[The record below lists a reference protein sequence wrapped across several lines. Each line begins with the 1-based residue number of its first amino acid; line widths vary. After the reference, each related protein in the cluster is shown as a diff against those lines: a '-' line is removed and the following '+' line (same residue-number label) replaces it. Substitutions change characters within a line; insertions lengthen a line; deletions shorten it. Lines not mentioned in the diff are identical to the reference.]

1 MKKFFLFKRKD
12 INAASTTSSD
22 SGEGLD
28 ILAVSTDQVA
38 YMTAE
43 LGKVFIVFN
52 NATAYEENSLLDG
65 ESFKKTSVS
74 VACEQGGE
82 AALIESIMAFISTD
96 KLKTTVMRFDAVEGK
111 TNVAGTSITSFS
123 DVVSEVREKP
133 IIRTT
138 GEVSTNTF
146 IGGSA
151 GTAFGTENIVSD
163 IDFGEG
169 NTPFLD
175 FAEDNI
181 TESGG
186 NVTGWTNAGTGGSTY
201 DVSSVSGTL
210 NYDDSTGRANNGLAT
225 AAADFGT
232 ANNVQLTKAYRRSGE
247 FTMFIVIGKSTTD
260 IDDNPKIG
268 PLVQGSTLS
277 GSSLTLAFADAFD
290 NNAYHIKF
298 ANEKGE
304 SLQFP
309 STNPI
314 IDSHLPSE
322 LRRTAYVFVIRRD
335 ASNNIYVYNNYGSLD
350 GFAPAKT
357 EGNSGR
363 TDGDLVVKYLGNS
376 GIGGTELKFLGN
388 VARFGVIKRDI
399 GTSTASTL
407 AVDLSKKYTPL
418 T

>member
-28 ILAVSTDQVA
+28 ILAVSVDQLA
-38 YMTAE
+38 FMTAS
-43 LGKVFIVFN
+43 LGKVNIVFN
-52 NATAYEENSLLDG
+52 DATIYQENNLLDG

-82 AALIESIMAFISTD
+82 ASLIDSILNFISSD
-96 KLKTTVMRFDAVEGK
+96 RAKTNVMRFDAVSGS
-111 TNVAGTSITSFS
+111 TNVKEAQISSFT
-123 DVVSEVREKP
+123 DIVSEVREKP
-133 IIRTT
+133 VVRTT
-138 GEVSTNTF
+138 QGSSTNTF
-146 IGGSA
+146 IGGTA
-151 GTAFGTENIVSD
+151 GTAFGTENIIGDV
-163 IDFGEG
+163 DFGDG
-169 NTPFLD
+169 NKPFLD
-175 FAEDNI
+175 FTEENI
-181 TESGG
+181 SHSSS
-186 NVTGWTNAGTGGSTY
+186 NVNGWTNAGTGGNTY
-201 DVSSVSGTL
+201 DVSSISGTL

-232 ANNVQLTKAYRRSGE
+232 INNVQLAKAYRKSGE

-268 PLVQGSTLS
+268 PLVQGSALS
-277 GSSLTLAFADAFD
+277 GSALTLAFADAFD

-304 SLQFP
+304 SVQFP
-309 STNPI
+309 STTPI

-335 ASNNIYVYNNYGSLD
+335 VSNNIYVYTNEGNLD

-357 EGNSGR
+357 EGSNAR
-363 TDGDLVVKYLGNS
+363 TDGDLFVKYLGN
-376 GIGGTELKFLGN
+376 GLGYKFLGN
-388 VARFGVIKRDI
+388 VARFGVIERDI
-399 GTSTASTL
+399 GTSAASKL
-407 AVDLSKKYTPL
+407 AIDLSKKYTPL